1 MPVTETTTAEATEA
15 QPIYPLALNM
25 ERGDIQCTSIEAARE
40 LFLTPG
46 ALRPF
51 VEMIEADAR
60 GLVADVNTRDGRKQ
74 IVDNCKWLKKV
85 TNRFDDFRKNIVAE
99 LKEMPKKVDE
109 NGRIARVYLE
119 NVHADLIRPILE
131 IEGREEKLR
140 ILADRP
146 NILTAADAATLAR
159 ELAEAQA
166 MDDSAEEWKESTAT
180 AKAVKIGLVEALEA
194 MLDKRKAHEAE
205 LAEFEAHKKA
215 KAEKELR
222 ERIERET
229 REKIEREQAEKEAAA
244 KRAEAA
250 RIEGE
255 RKARERMDAE
265 KKFNADV
272 ASVATQPEPAQDAD
286 AEAYADLQK
295 TFRVASYRD
304 PIRFVLDEIK
314 RGNIRHITA
323 NI

>member
-1 MPVTETTTAEATEA
+1 MTAETANE
-15 QPIYPLALNM
+15 IYPLALDM
-25 ERGDIQCTSIEAARE
+25 ERGQIQCTSIEAARE

-51 VEMIEADAR
+51 VEMIESDAR
-60 GLVADVNTRDGRKQ
+60 GLVADPSTADGRKQ
-74 IVDNCKWLKKV
+74 IAENCKWLKKV
-85 TNRFDDFRKNIVAE
+85 TGKLDDFRKNLVAE
-99 LKEMPKKVDE
+99 LKDMPKRIDE
-109 NGRIARVYLE
+109 NGRIARTYLE
-119 NVHADLIRPILE
+119 QVHADLIRPLQE

-146 NILTAADAATLAR
+146 NILTAADSATLR
-159 ELAEAQA
+159 QELYGVQT
-166 MDDSAEEWKESTAT
+166 MDYSAETWKESVET
-180 AKAVKIGLVEALEA
+180 AKAVRIGVMEALEA
-194 MLDKRKAHEAE
+194 MLVKRVQHEADMAE
-205 LAEFEAHKKA
+205 LEAMRKA

-255 RKARERMDAE
+255 RKASERMEAE
-265 KKFNADV
+265 SKPAAPAPQAAPTPTVKV
-272 ASVATQPEPAQDAD
+272 LATDAD
-286 AEAYADLQK
+286 HEAYSDLVAA
-295 TFRVASYRD
+295 FRTGGYRD
-304 PIRFVLDEIK
+304 PMRHVLDEIK

>member
-1 MPVTETTTAEATEA
+1 MPMTEEAT
-15 QPIYPLALNM
+15 PVYPLALNM

-119 NVHADLIRPILE
+119 NVHADLMRPIVE
-131 IEGREEKLR
+131 IEQREEKLR

-194 MLDKRKAHEAE
+194 LLEKRKAHEAE

-215 KAEKELR
+215 KAEQELR

-244 KRAEAA
+244 EARAKKVAA
-250 RIEGE
+250 
-255 RKARERMDAE
+255 D
-265 KKFNADV
+265 
-272 ASVATQPEPAQDAD
+272 
-286 AEAYADLQK
+286 EAYADLVAA
-295 TFRVASYRD
+295 FRTAGYRD
-304 PIRFVLDEIK
+304 PMRHVLDEIK

>member
-1 MPVTETTTAEATEA
+1 MPVTETTEA
-15 QPIYPLALNM
+15 QPIYPLSLNM

-51 VEMIEADAR
+51 VKMIEADAR
-60 GLVADVNTRDGRKQ
+60 GLVADVNTKDGRKQ
-74 IVDNCKWLKKV
+74 IVDNCKWLKRV
-85 TNRFDDFRKNIVAE
+85 TNKFDDFRKNIVAE

-159 ELAEAQA
+159 ELSEAQS
-166 MDDSAEEWKESTAT
+166 MDDGEDVWKESAAT
-180 AKAVKIGLVEALEA
+180 AKAVKIGLVEALKA
-194 MLDKRKAHEAE
+194 MLEKRKAHEEE
-205 LAEFEAHKKA
+205 LAEFEAHKKE
-215 KAEKELR
+215 KAERELR

-229 REKIEREQAEKEAAA
+229 REKIEREQAGNEPATERAAA
-244 KRAEAA
+244 PVPQTAPTPAPTC
-250 RIEGE
+250 
-255 RKARERMDAE
+255 KAL
-265 KKFNADV
+265 
-272 ASVATQPEPAQDAD
+272 ATNGYH
-286 AEAYADLQK
+286 EAYKDLQAA
-295 TFRVASYRD
+295 FLAAGYRD
-304 PIRFVLDEIK
+304 PIRYVLDEIK

>member
-1 MPVTETTTAEATEA
+1 MPVTEAEEAT
-15 QPIYPLALNM
+15 PVYPLALNM

-60 GLVADVNTRDGRKQ
+60 GLVADVNTKDGRKQ

-99 LKEMPKKVDE
+99 LKEMPKRVDE

-194 MLDKRKAHEAE
+194 MLEKRKAHEAE

-215 KAEKELR
+215 KAEQELR

-229 REKIEREQAEKEAAA
+229 REKIEREQSEKAAA
-244 KRAEAA
+244 PVPQATPAPT
-250 RIEGE
+250 
-255 RKARERMDAE
+255 RKT
-265 KKFNADV
+265 F
-272 ASVATQPEPAQDAD
+272 ATDYD
-286 AEAYADLQK
+286 HEAYSDLVAA
-295 TFRVASYRD
+295 FRTGGYRD
-304 PIRFVLDEIK
+304 PVRHVLDEIK
-314 RGNIRHITA
+314 RGNVRHITA